1 MIPVELIHPMIVHFP
16 LALFPAAIALDL
28 WILMRGG
35 DLAARQPLP
44 QIALATYVA
53 ATLLALLAV
62 ILGGFAFDAAL
73 ARGFPEAAL
82 EAHEEIAQWSFFIFA
97 GITAVRLFV
106 YFRRVNMARLR
117 GGAIAFASVAAYS
130 LMLIAAYRGGELVY
144 QLGVNVAH
152 AMP

>member
-28 WILMRGG
+28 WILGRGG

-44 QIALATYVA
+44 QIALATYVV
-53 ATLLALLAV
+53 ATVLALAAV
-62 ILGGFAFDAAL
+62 LFGGIAFDAGL

-82 EAHEEIAQWSFFIFA
+82 EAHEEVASWAFYIFA
-97 GITAVRLFV
+97 GITAIRLFV
-106 YFRRVNMARLR
+106 YFRGISMTRMR
-117 GGAIAFASVAAYS
+117 GGAIALASVAAYG
-130 LMLIAAYRGGELVY
+130 LMLLAAYRGGVLVY
-144 QLGVNVAH
+144 TLGVNVAH

>member
-28 WILMRGG
+28 WILARGG

-44 QIALATYVA
+44 QIALATYVM
-53 ATLLALLAV
+53 ATLLALAAV
-62 ILGGFAFDAAL
+62 LFGSIAFDAAL

-82 EAHEEIAQWSFFIFA
+82 EAHEEVASWAFYIFA
-97 GITAVRLFV
+97 GITAIRLFV
-106 YFRRVNMARLR
+106 YFRGVSMTRLR
-117 GGAIAFASVAAYS
+117 GGAVALASVAAYAV
-130 LMLIAAYRGGELVY
+130 MLLAAYRGGELVY
-144 QLGVNVAH
+144 SLGVNVAH

>member
-28 WILMRGG
+28 WILARGG

-44 QIALATYVA
+44 QIALVTYVM
-53 ATLLALLAV
+53 ATLLALAAV
-62 ILGGFAFDAAL
+62 LFGGIAFDAAL

-82 EAHEEIAQWSFFIFA
+82 EAHEEVASWAFYIFA
-97 GITAVRLFV
+97 GITAIRLFV
-106 YFRRVNMARLR
+106 YFRRVSMTRLS
-117 GGAIAFASVAAYS
+117 GGAVALASVAAYAV
-130 LMLIAAYRGGELVY
+130 MLLAAYRGGELVY
-144 QLGVNVAH
+144 SLGVNVAH